1 MFLHIL
7 VPLNPNPATA
17 IDFCFGSHKLVD
29 MVLAIFALF
38 VFVSPVPATPTATDT
53 SQLDQGYRDMYN
65 LDFNGAHKAFG
76 EFEQQQP
83 ADPFGPA
90 SQAAAYLFSE
100 FERLKVLRSEF
111 FAEDK
116 GFLGA
121 PKLKAD
127 PNVKAQ
133 FEKAL
138 NRSHQLSDQMFR
150 DGKTPERAQFASIVC
165 TALHADYL
173 AMIEKEN
180 WQALNEIKDARTH
193 AEALIA
199 KHPEMKDSYLSVGV
213 ENYLLSQKGAPVRMF
228 LRLTGAQT
236 DKDTGIQ
243 KLKIVAAE
251 GHYFKPYA
259 KILLAIAAV
268 RDKNRAAAGLLM
280 ADLSHEFPGNG
291 LFKDEVRK
299 LSSSCTADC

>member
-1 MFLHIL
+1 MR
-7 VPLNPNPATA
+7 
-17 IDFCFGSHKLVD
+17 
-29 MVLAIFALF
+29 LAIFAF
-38 VFVSPVPATPTATDT
+38 FSVFTSALTAASIPADT
-53 SQLDQGYRDMYN
+53 SQLDQGYRAMYN

-76 EFEQQQP
+76 DFEKQQP
-83 ADPFGPA
+83 TDPFGPA
-90 SQAAAYLFSE
+90 SDAAAYLFSE

-116 GFLGA
+116 SFLGA

-127 PNVKAQ
+127 PAVKAL

-138 NRSHQLSDQMFR
+138 ARSHELSEAMTK
-150 DGKTPERAQFASIVC
+150 DGKTPERAMFASVVC
-165 TALHADYL
+165 TALRADYL

-180 WQALNEIKDARTH
+180 WQALNEIKDARSH

-199 KHPEMKDSYLSVGV
+199 KDPSLKDGYLSVGV

-236 DKDTGIQ
+236 DKETGIQ

-268 RDKNRAAAGLLM
+268 RDKNRPAAEQLM
-280 ADLSHEFPGNG
+280 SELAREFPGNG
-291 LFKDEVRK
+291 LFKDEVKK
-299 LSSSCTADC
+299 LSCSVDC

>member
-1 MFLHIL
+1 
-7 VPLNPNPATA
+7 
-17 IDFCFGSHKLVD
+17 
-29 MVLAIFALF
+29 MVLAILALLA
-38 VFVSPVPATPTATDT
+38 VFPSAPAAASVPADT
-53 SQLDQGYRDMYN
+53 GQLDQGYRAMYN
-65 LDFNGAHKAFG
+65 LDFGGAHKAFA

-90 SQAAAYLFSE
+90 SDAAAYLFSE

-127 PNVKAQ
+127 PTIKAL

-138 NRSHQLSDQMFR
+138 SRSRGLSDDMVKQ
-150 DGKTPERAQFASIVC
+150 GKTPDRALFASVVC
-165 TALHADYL
+165 TALRADYL

-180 WQALNEIKDARTH
+180 WQALNEIKDARAR
-193 AEALIA
+193 AEVLIA
-199 KHPEMKDSYLSVGV
+199 KNPDLKDGYLSVGV

-228 LRLTGAQT
+228 LRWTGAQT
-236 DKDTGIQ
+236 DKETGLQ
-243 KLKIVAAE
+243 KLKIVAAQ

-268 RDKNRAAAGLLM
+268 RDKNRPAAEQLM
-280 ADLSHEFPGNG
+280 LELAREFPGNT
-291 LFKDEVRK
+291 LFKEEVKK
-299 LSSSCTADC
+299 LSCAAKNC

>member
-1 MFLHIL
+1 MIL
-7 VPLNPNPATA
+7 
-17 IDFCFGSHKLVD
+17 
-29 MVLAIFALF
+29 ALF
-38 VFVSPVPATPTATDT
+38 AFVGLFAPAPDAAAEPL
-53 SQLDQGYRDMYN
+53 LDQGYGDMYN

-76 EFEQQQP
+76 EFEKEHP
-83 ADPFGPA
+83 SDPFGPA

-111 FAEDK
+111 FAQDK
-116 GFLGA
+116 SFLGA

-127 PNVKAQ
+127 PAVKAE

-138 NRSHQLSDQMFR
+138 SQSAALSQQMFKEN
-150 DGKTPERAQFASIVC
+150 KTPDRAMFAYVVC
-165 TALHADYL
+165 TALKADYL

-180 WQALNEIKDARTH
+180 WQALNNIKDARVH
-193 AEALIA
+193 AEQLIA
-199 KHPEMKDSYLSVGV
+199 KHPEMKDAYLSLGV

-236 DKDTGIQ
+236 DKDTGLQ

-268 RDKNRAAAGLLM
+268 RDKNRPAAEHLM
-280 ADLSHEFPGNG
+280 ADLSREFPGNG
-291 LFKDEVRK
+291 LFRDEVKK
-299 LSSSCTADC
+299 LGSSCTADC